1 MFPIRLMQ
9 ACVEVNNWI
18 TLEEIS
24 QGIYENR
31 FDFSLSQPL
40 LYEIFHALEWMME
53 KLYRKINPIE

>member
-1 MFPIRLMQ
+1 MQ